1 MTKPPQLPLFG
12 EGPEGGADA
21 YGVAPPSQSRRL
33 RHFVEAPFRR
43 PWHVVAP
50 FAFLV
55 VAAGAVGFLTPKM
68 YRSTTLIMVESEK
81 MPDSVVQRIS
91 TETSERRLVTI
102 QQEILSRTRLEQII
116 KELDPYPGLVST
128 TTGVEGMRGSIQIA
142 VKGSDAFT
150 ISYAHNDP
158 KMAQQVTGRLAT
170 LFIDESARAREKQV
184 EDAYQFLDEQVV
196 QARRELELK
205 DAALRQYKERQM
217 GSLPEQTGANLASL
231 QMLQQEQQGI
241 EASLRDAHLR
251 REALEG
257 TRTDPLR
264 RAAAATGGA
273 PDSPSELSQLQS
285 QLRTLRGRYTEEH
298 PDVQNLKARI
308 AAIEHQLAEAASRTG
323 TTESVDP
330 QADLQAANLKAQR
343 DRVDLEIQALEAR
356 LASLTERIARFR
368 ERIEQTPRTEQE
380 LATLTRDYHKLNENY
395 LVMLNKKLDA
405 QMSARVE
412 KRWKGEHF
420 TILDPAHFPEAAY
433 WPNRP
438 LLLGI
443 GIVLGLVIG
452 LGTALG
458 AEMLDPSIKDVED
471 LQAVGPYPVLAAIP
485 YFRPE
490 KAGLA
495 ARSVTG

>member
-1 MTKPPQLPLFG
+1 MKPQLALFG
-12 EGPEGGADA
+12 DGPEPGADGA
-21 YGVAPPSQSRRL
+21 YGAAPHSSSRRL

-43 PWHVVAP
+43 PWHVLVP
-50 FAFLV
+50 FALLV
-55 VAAGAVGFLTPKM
+55 LAAGATGFLMPKM

-81 MPDSVVQRIS
+81 MPDSVVQRIA

-102 QQEILSRTRLEQII
+102 QQEILSRTRLEQIL

-128 TTGVEGMRGSIQIA
+128 TAGVESMRGSIQIG

-158 KMAQQVTGRLAT
+158 KKAQDVTARLAT
-170 LFIDESARAREKQV
+170 LFIDESMRAREKQV

-205 DAALRQYKERQM
+205 DTALRQYKERQM
-217 GSLPEQTGANLASL
+217 GSLPEQTSANLASL
-231 QMLQQEQQGI
+231 QMLQQEQQAL
-241 EASLRDAHLR
+241 EASLRDARLR

-257 TRTDPLR
+257 NRSDPLR
-264 RAAAATGGA
+264 RMGATGSEA
-273 PDSPSELSQLQS
+273 PSELSQLRS
-285 QLRTLRGRYTEEH
+285 QLLTLRGRYTEEH

-308 AAIEHQLAEAASRTG
+308 QAIERQLAEASRTG
-323 TTESVDP
+323 TSESVDP
-330 QADLQAANLKAQR
+330 GAANQKAQR
-343 DRVDLEIQALEAR
+343 ERVELEIQAIEAR
-356 LASLTERIARFR
+356 LAGLDERMNRFR
-368 ERIEQTPRTEQE
+368 ERVEQAPRTEQE

-395 LVMLNKKLDA
+395 LAMLNKKLDA

-438 LLLGI
+438 LLLGV
-443 GIVLGLVIG
+443 GIVLGLLIG
-452 LGTALG
+452 LGIAMG
-458 AEMLDPSIKDVED
+458 AEVLDGSVKDIED
-471 LQAVGPYPVLAAIP
+471 LQAIAPYPVLAAIP

-490 KAGLA
+490 KTGLA
-495 ARSVTG
+495 SFTG